1 MYAGTTFRKRSG
13 SFVGVHQK
21 IDRIARNQLVNFIG
35 KKEYFP
41 GIQSILHFEGN
52 NGPDGIKRKSPFV
65 DEPWHH
71 INPSDPSDREIFT
84 IIKDH
89 IFNLSKSL
97 AENNNVRAAFEAA
110 WLAHAVTDGLTPAHH
125 FPLDEKIGEL
135 WGDSNGRTS
144 IKDKGLIKGDNARDT
159 VSKNWEYWGAGGVM
173 NKHLSFE
180 MGVATA
186 IASENYKYDFM
197 SYEDV
202 IRLNKH
208 GFEKIYMES
217 INKVYALKIYDEYL
231 ESGWTTQMASK
242 VKTELIPEIIR
253 MVTLAWLDAVQ
264 KTYRGGK
271 L

>member
-21 IDRIARNQLVNFIG
+21 IDRIARKQLANFIG

-71 INPSDPSDREIFT
+71 INPTDPNDREIMVL
-84 IIKDH
+84 IKNH

-97 AENNNVRAAFEAA
+97 TENNNVRSAFESA

-125 FPLDEKIGEL
+125 YPIDEKIDEL
-135 WGDSNGRTS
+135 WGGSPGDRVS
-144 IKDKGLIKGDNARDT
+144 IKDKGLIKGNGARDT

-173 NKHLSFE
+173 TKHLSFE

-186 IASENYKYDFM
+186 IASENYKHDIM

-202 IRLNKH
+202 IMLNKH
-208 GFEKIYMES
+208 GFEKIYLES
-217 INKVYALKIYDEYL
+217 INKIYALKIYDEFITT
-231 ESGWTTQMASK
+231 GWTTQIASS
-242 VKTELIPEIIR
+242 VKTILIPEIIR
-253 MVTLAWLDAVQ
+253 MVTLAWLDSVQ
-264 KTYRGGK
+264 KAYRGDK
-271 L
+271 